1 VTKDRRRCE
10 AGYSLVEL
18 LITLAV
24 LAVITAIALPMYK
37 EALLRAHIS
46 SGINDARAMLLA
58 FKRYQVDHSAYPDD
72 GAFDLATFEPLVSMG
87 YYDGRVGTRILNDRA
102 DGYDAPDDMGTNQEF
117 WLEFTL
123 DYDPS
128 VRFLVASSDDAPL
141 GGGADYDGIF
151 LFKGGVLDPL

>member
-1 VTKDRRRCE
+1 MTHDNRRE

-18 LITLAV
+18 LVTLAV

-46 SGINDARAMLLA
+46 SGISDARSMQLA
-58 FKRYQVDHSAYPDD
+58 FKRYHVDHSAYPDS
-72 GAFDLATFEPLVSMG
+72 GGFDLATFEPLVSLG
-87 YYDGRVGTRILNDRA
+87 YYDGRIGTRLLNDQA
-102 DGYDAPDDMGTNQEF
+102 DAYDAPDDSGANQEY

-128 VRFLVASSDDAPL
+128 VRFLIAASDDAPL
-141 GGGADYDGIF
+141 GGGVDYDGIF
-151 LFKGGVLDPL
+151 LFKNGVLDPL